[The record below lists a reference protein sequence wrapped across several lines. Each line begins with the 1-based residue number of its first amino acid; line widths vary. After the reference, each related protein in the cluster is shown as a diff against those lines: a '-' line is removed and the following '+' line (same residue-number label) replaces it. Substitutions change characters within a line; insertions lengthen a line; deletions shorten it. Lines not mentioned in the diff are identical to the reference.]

1 MGMRERWRR
10 EEWGVFVRAKQEFD
24 ALSVTGG
31 NDDACRVRFPDH
43 AACYFPQKRAKSR
56 FFDVCRDVAKDK
68 GARPLLIVGDLN
80 TGNQMSDRT
89 PSGTNTIAARISTA
103 YPRERVSWT
112 CGENRTERTRAN
124 GHGAA
129 RRETDSDWITPSE
142 TRCLWIVSARA
153 AAMTTGH
160 ERLVSAITAQS

>member
-1 MGMRERWRR
+1 MGMRELWRR
-10 EEWGVFVRAKQEFD
+10 EEWGGVRKGQTGVRRLERYPGR
-24 ALSVTGG
+24 SVGG

-89 PSGTNTIAARISTA
+89 PSGTKYDCSEDFDRLSQREGLVDLWRKSNGADTREWTWRSTA
-103 YPRERVSWT
+103 
-112 CGENRTERTRAN
+112 GN
-124 GHGAA
+124 GFRLDHAFGNEMFVD
-129 RRETDSDWITPSE
+129 RFGPSCCYDH
-142 TRCLWIVSARA
+142 RP
-153 AAMTTGH
+153 
-160 ERLVSAITAQS
+160 

>member
-1 MGMRERWRR
+1 MAARRMGGVRKGQTGVRRLERYPGR
-10 EEWGVFVRAKQEFD
+10 
-24 ALSVTGG
+24 SVGG

-80 TGNQMSDRT
+80 TGNQMSRT
-89 PSGTNTIAARISTA
+89 PSGTKYDCSEDFDR